1 MRTGTV
7 IPSMVDGGQWS
18 SAFGLSWTHAML
30 YDQAQSQRMIR
41 QGGQYLRKVA
51 GTMGVA
57 DARSEIVQLF
67 LASDAEWLFMI
78 DTDMGF
84 EPDTVDRMVESA
96 EENQVKVLGGLA
108 FALKTDPRRPETSLH
123 ARRAGMV
130 PTLYR
135 FVQLPKEQ
143 GFLTM
148 HDYVPDAFQFVDAT
162 GAACLL
168 MHREALE
175 AVGPNPFRQL
185 VVAGANPDGS
195 DRIFSED
202 LSFCARLANADISIG
217 VDTSIKTTHDKGGI
231 FLDEESY
238 RIQRAIRRASPIG
251 IQAEPDLKS
260 KILKLRDE
268 IKGYDNG
275 RGEGAYFA
283 EELEGLLR

>member
-1 MRTGTV
+1 MKPGTV

-18 SAFGLSWTHAML
+18 SAFGLSWSSMML
-30 YDQAQSQRMIR
+30 FDQAQSQRMIR

-57 DARSEIVQLF
+57 DARSEIAAMF
-67 LASDAEWLFMI
+67 LDSDAEWLFMI

-84 EPDTVDRMVESA
+84 EHDTVDRMVISA
-96 EENQVKVLGGLA
+96 EANGVKVLGGLA
-108 FALKTDPRRPETSLH
+108 FAMKTDPRRPETNLH

-130 PTLYR
+130 PTLYAY
-135 FVQLPKEQ
+135 VKLATEQ

-148 HDYVPDAFQFVDAT
+148 HDYVPDSFQYVDAT

-185 VVAGANPDGS
+185 VVAAANPDGT

-202 LSFCARLANADISIG
+202 LSFCARLANAGVAIG

-231 FLDEESY
+231 FLDEETY
-238 RIQRAIRRASPIG
+238 RIQRAIRAASPIG
-251 IQAEPDLKS
+251 VTSAHETDPAKMIADVKDMVRKVL
-260 KILKLRDE
+260 
-268 IKGYDNG
+268 
-275 RGEGAYFA
+275 A
-283 EELEGLLR
+283 